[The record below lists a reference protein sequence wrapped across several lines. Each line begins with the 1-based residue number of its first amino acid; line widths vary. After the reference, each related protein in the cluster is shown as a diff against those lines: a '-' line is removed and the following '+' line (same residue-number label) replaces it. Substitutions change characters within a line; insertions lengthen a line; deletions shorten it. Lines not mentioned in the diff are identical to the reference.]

1 MIPASSL
8 SVAPSHARLDS
19 RPRTTTAAEHGSA
32 RQRRGRWSAA
42 THGLALLLTAHVAH
56 AADRLQ
62 LDPSGL
68 DPAQQQ
74 LASQTLADVQSLL
87 PEGLLRALPAQVQ
100 VSWSSALPP
109 EVHGRAFGGRIALRR
124 DLLDDGVPGARRA
137 RRSALVHE
145 LTHVADR
152 SGANWSRSARWRDL
166 AGWQRKPWHL
176 GRGDNAF
183 RDRSPDAYEL
193 KDPAEYLAVNAEHFL
208 LDAEFACR
216 RPALAQWY
224 LAHLGTPPSLPQPHC
239 AASLPLLQ
247 ADSEEGAA
255 SLLQLDPSRV
265 YAVDYLFAEGSAQP
279 MSRWGHSM
287 LRLVICKP
295 DRAPGPDCRLD
306 LEYHRVLSFRAFVGD
321 VQISNWRGL
330 TGGYPSRL
338 FVLPLQQVVDE
349 YTKVELRGLQSLP
362 LRLQRDEIA
371 SLLERTAQVHWSYDG
386 RYYFVSNNCAVETAK
401 LLQAGVPRLGE
412 AGLAQLS
419 PRGLKRRLVR
429 LEVLDEQV
437 LADRSA
443 AQAQGY
449 YFASARDHYQQLFA
463 VAAGQLALPAR
474 DVRAWLKLSAQQ
486 RAPWLLKGDLR
497 ASAGLLLLEQ
507 AAQRRAEL
515 RARDVLKRQLLAA
528 PDSAETRSLRGLL
541 EQSGQWLRPGT
552 LLRDGGYGLPLGDE
566 QALLS
571 EAVATA
577 SAQAVPAWQA
587 LRVQLRQ
594 QLPARQRGEMDA
606 IEANLAALGAHL
618 RTQAGS
624 PATGAAVR

>member
-1 MIPASSL
+1 MT
-8 SVAPSHARLDS
+8 SVRN
-19 RPRTTTAAEHGSA
+19 
-32 RQRRGRWSAA
+32 AA
-42 THGLALLLTAHVAH
+42 THGVALLLAAHVAH

-62 LDPSGL
+62 LDPAGL
-68 DPAQQQ
+68 SPAQRQV
-74 LASQTLADVQSLL
+74 ASQTLADVQSLL

-100 VSWSSALPP
+100 VRWSDDLPVD
-109 EVHGRAFGGRIALRR
+109 VHGRAFGGRIAQRR
-124 DLLDDGVPGARRA
+124 DLLDEAVPGARRA

-152 SGANWSRSARWRDL
+152 GGGNWSRSARWRDL

-176 GRGDNAF
+176 GRGDNDF

-193 KDPAEYLAVNAEHFL
+193 KDPAEYLAVNAEHFV
-208 LDAEFACR
+208 LDSTFACR
-216 RPALAQWY
+216 RPALARWY
-224 LAHLGTPPSLPQPHC
+224 QAHFGAPPSLPQPQC
-239 AASLPLLQ
+239 AAALPLLQ
-247 ADSEEGAA
+247 AESEEGAA
-255 SLLQLDPSRV
+255 SLLQLDPARV
-265 YAVDYLFAEGSAQP
+265 YAVEYLFAEGSAQP

-295 DRAPGPDCRLD
+295 GRVPGPDCRLD
-306 LEYHRVLSFRAFVGD
+306 LEHHRVLSFRAFVGD

-362 LRLQRDEIA
+362 LRLHREEIA

-386 RYYFVSNNCAVETAK
+386 RYYIVSNNCAVETAK

-429 LEVLDEQV
+429 LDALDERV

-449 YFASARDHYQQLFA
+449 YFASARDQYQQLFA
-463 VAAGQLALPAR
+463 VAAAQLALPAR
-474 DVRAWLKLSAQQ
+474 DVHGWLKLPARQ
-486 RAPWLLKGDLR
+486 RAPWLLQGDLR

-528 PDSAETRSLRGLL
+528 PDSAETRSLRALL
-541 EQSGQWLRPGT
+541 EQGGQWLRPGT
-552 LLRDGGYGLPLGDE
+552 LLQDGGYGLPLADE

-571 EAVATA
+571 TAVATA

-587 LRVQLRQ
+587 LRSRLRQ
-594 QLPARQRGEMDA
+594 QLPVRQREEMDA
-606 IEANLAALGAHL
+606 IDTNLAALGARL
-618 RTQAGS
+618 RAQAAA

>member
-1 MIPASSL
+1 MRIATL
-8 SVAPSHARLDS
+8 
-19 RPRTTTAAEHGSA
+19 AEHGSA
-32 RQRRGRWSAA
+32 LQRLGRWNAA
-42 THGLALLLTAHVAH
+42 THGAALLLVAHVAH

-62 LDPSGL
+62 LDPAGL
-68 DPAQQQ
+68 SPAQQQ
-74 LASQTLADVQSLL
+74 VATQTLADVQALL
-87 PEGLLRALPAQVQ
+87 PDGLLRALPAQVQ
-100 VSWSSALPP
+100 VRWRDDLPAD
-109 EVHGRAFGGRIALRR
+109 VHGRAFAGRIALRR
-124 DLLDDGVPGARRA
+124 ELLDDAVPGARRA

-145 LTHVADR
+145 LTHVPDR
-152 SGANWSRSARWRDL
+152 TGANWSRSVRWRDL

-176 GRGDNAF
+176 GRGDNDF

-193 KDPAEYLAVNAEHFL
+193 KDPAEYLAVNAEHFV
-208 LDAEFACR
+208 LDSEFACR
-216 RPALAQWY
+216 RPALARWY
-224 LAHLGTPPSLPQPHC
+224 QAHFGTPPSLPQSHC
-239 AASLPLLQ
+239 ANALPLLQ
-247 ADSEEGAA
+247 AESEEGAA
-255 SLLQLDPSRV
+255 SLLQLDPARV

-287 LRLVICKP
+287 LRLVICRP
-295 DRAPGPDCRLD
+295 GRAPGPDCRLD

-362 LRLQRDEIA
+362 LQLQRDEIA

-386 RYYFVSNNCAVETAK
+386 RYYFVSNNCAVETAR

-412 AGLAQLS
+412 DGLAQLS
-419 PRGLKRRLVR
+419 PRGLKRRLAR
-429 LEVLDEQV
+429 LGMLDERV
-437 LADRSA
+437 LTDRNA

-449 YFASARDHYQQLFA
+449 YFASARDHYQQLFT
-463 VAAGQLALPAR
+463 VAATQLALPAR
-474 DVRAWLKLSAQQ
+474 DVRGWLKLPAEQ
-486 RAPWLLKGDLR
+486 RAPWLLKGNLR

-528 PDSAETRSLRGLL
+528 ADSAATRSLRSLL
-541 EQSGQWLRPGT
+541 AQSGQWLRPGT
-552 LLRDGGYGLPLGDE
+552 LLQSGYGLPLADE
-566 QALLS
+566 QAVLA

-577 SAQAVPAWQA
+577 SAEAVPAWQA

-594 QLPARQRGEMDA
+594 QLPVGQRNEMDA
-606 IEANLAALGAHL
+606 IDANLAALGARL
-618 RTQAGS
+618 REQAAT

>member
-1 MIPASSL
+1 MRIAT
-8 SVAPSHARLDS
+8 V
-19 RPRTTTAAEHGSA
+19 AEHGSA
-32 RQRRGRWSAA
+32 LQRLGRWSAA
-42 THGLALLLTAHVAH
+42 THGVALLLVAHIAH

-62 LDPSGL
+62 LDPAGL
-68 DPAQQQ
+68 SPAQQQ
-74 LASQTLADVQSLL
+74 VATQTLADVQALL
-87 PEGLLRALPAQVQ
+87 PDGLLRALPAQVQ
-100 VSWSSALPP
+100 VRWRDDLPAD
-109 EVHGRAFGGRIALRR
+109 VHGRAFAGRIALRR
-124 DLLDDGVPGARRA
+124 ELLDDAVPGARRA

-152 SGANWSRSARWRDL
+152 GGANWSQSMRWRDL

-176 GRGDNAF
+176 GRGDNDF

-193 KDPAEYLAVNAEHFL
+193 KDPAEYLAVNAEHFV
-208 LDAEFACR
+208 LDSEFACR
-216 RPALAQWY
+216 RPALARWY
-224 LAHLGTPPSLPQPHC
+224 QAHFGTPPSLPQSHC
-239 AASLPLLQ
+239 ATALPLLQ
-247 ADSEEGAA
+247 AESEEGAA
-255 SLLQLDPSRV
+255 SLLQLDPARV

-287 LRLVICKP
+287 LRLVICRP
-295 DRAPGPDCRLD
+295 GRAPGPDCRLD
-306 LEYHRVLSFRAFVGD
+306 LEHHRVLSFRAFVGD

-401 LLQAGVPRLGE
+401 LLQAGVPQLGE

-419 PRGLKRRLVR
+419 PRGLKRRLAR
-429 LEVLDEQV
+429 LGMLDERV
-437 LADRSA
+437 LTDRNA

-449 YFASARDHYQQLFA
+449 YFASARDHYQQLFT
-463 VAAGQLALPAR
+463 VAATQLSLPAR
-474 DVRAWLKLSAQQ
+474 DVRGWLKLPAEQ

-528 PDSAETRSLRGLL
+528 ADSAETRSLRGLL
-541 EQSGQWLRPGT
+541 AQSGQWLRPGT
-552 LLRDGGYGLPLGDE
+552 LLQDGGYGLPLRDE
-566 QALLS
+566 QVLLS
-571 EAVATA
+571 AAVTTA

-594 QLPARQRGEMDA
+594 QLPARQREEMDA
-606 IEANLAALGAHL
+606 IDANLAALGAHL
-618 RTQAGS
+618 RTQAAG

>member
-1 MIPASSL
+1 MRIAT
-8 SVAPSHARLDS
+8 V
-19 RPRTTTAAEHGSA
+19 AEHGSA
-32 RQRRGRWSAA
+32 LQRLGRWNAA
-42 THGLALLLTAHVAH
+42 THGVALLLVAHVAH

-62 LDPSGL
+62 LDPAGL
-68 DPAQQQ
+68 SPAQQQ
-74 LASQTLADVQSLL
+74 VATQTLADVQALL
-87 PEGLLRALPAQVQ
+87 PDGLLRALPAQVQ
-100 VSWSSALPP
+100 VRWRDGLPAD
-109 EVHGRAFGGRIALRR
+109 VHGRAFAGRIALRR
-124 DLLDDGVPGARRA
+124 ELLDDAVPGARRA

-152 SGANWSRSARWRDL
+152 GGANWSQSMRWRDL

-176 GRGDNAF
+176 GRGDNDF
-183 RDRSPDAYEL
+183 RERSPDAYEL
-193 KDPAEYLAVNAEHFL
+193 KDPAEYLAVNAEHFV
-208 LDAEFACR
+208 LDSEFGCR
-216 RPALAQWY
+216 RPALARWY
-224 LAHLGTPPSLPQPHC
+224 QAHFGTPPSLPQSHC
-239 AASLPLLQ
+239 ATALPLLQ
-247 ADSEEGAA
+247 AESEEGAA
-255 SLLQLDPSRV
+255 SLLQLDPARV

-287 LRLVICKP
+287 LRLVICRP
-295 DRAPGPDCRLD
+295 GRAPGPDCRLD
-306 LEYHRVLSFRAFVGD
+306 LEHHRVLSFRAFVGD

-419 PRGLKRRLVR
+419 PRGLKRRLAR
-429 LEVLDEQV
+429 LGMLDERV
-437 LADRSA
+437 LTDRNA

-449 YFASARDHYQQLFA
+449 YFASARDHYQQLFT
-463 VAAGQLALPAR
+463 VAATQLSLPAR
-474 DVRAWLKLSAQQ
+474 DVRGWLKLPAEQ

-528 PDSAETRSLRGLL
+528 ADSAETRSLRSLL
-541 EQSGQWLRPGT
+541 AQSGQWLRPGT
-552 LLRDGGYGLPLGDE
+552 LLQDGGYGLPLGDE
-566 QALLS
+566 QVLLS
-571 EAVATA
+571 AAVTTA

-594 QLPARQRGEMDA
+594 QLPARQREEMDA
-606 IEANLAALGAHL
+606 IDANLAALGAHL
-618 RTQAGS
+618 RTQAAG

>member
-1 MIPASSL
+1 MRIAT
-8 SVAPSHARLDS
+8 V
-19 RPRTTTAAEHGSA
+19 AEHGSA
-32 RQRRGRWSAA
+32 LQRLGRWNAA
-42 THGLALLLTAHVAH
+42 THGVALLLVAHVAH

-62 LDPSGL
+62 LDPAGL
-68 DPAQQQ
+68 SPAQQQ
-74 LASQTLADVQSLL
+74 VATQTLADVQALL
-87 PEGLLRALPAQVQ
+87 PDGLLRALPAQVQ
-100 VSWSSALPP
+100 VRWRDDLPAD
-109 EVHGRAFGGRIALRR
+109 VHGRAFAGRVALRR
-124 DLLDDGVPGARRA
+124 ELLDDAVPGARRA

-152 SGANWSRSARWRDL
+152 GGANWSQSMRWRDL

-176 GRGDNAF
+176 GRGDNDF

-193 KDPAEYLAVNAEHFL
+193 KDPAEYLAVNAEHFV
-208 LDAEFACR
+208 LDSEFACR
-216 RPALAQWY
+216 RPALARWY
-224 LAHLGTPPSLPQPHC
+224 QAHFGTPPSLPQSHC
-239 AASLPLLQ
+239 ATALPLLQ
-247 ADSEEGAA
+247 AESEEGAA
-255 SLLQLDPSRV
+255 SLLQLDPARV

-287 LRLVICKP
+287 LRLVICRP
-295 DRAPGPDCRLD
+295 GRAPGPDCRLD
-306 LEYHRVLSFRAFVGD
+306 LEHHRVLSFRAFVGD

-419 PRGLKRRLVR
+419 PRGLKRRLAR
-429 LEVLDEQV
+429 LGMLDERV
-437 LADRSA
+437 LTDRNA

-449 YFASARDHYQQLFA
+449 YFASARDHYQQLFT
-463 VAAGQLALPAR
+463 VAATQLSLPAR
-474 DVRAWLKLSAQQ
+474 DVRGWLKLPAEQ

-528 PDSAETRSLRGLL
+528 ADSAETRSLRGLL
-541 EQSGQWLRPGT
+541 AQSGQWLRPGT
-552 LLRDGGYGLPLGDE
+552 LLQDGGYGLPLGDE
-566 QALLS
+566 QVLLS
-571 EAVATA
+571 AAVTTA

-594 QLPARQRGEMDA
+594 QLPARQREEMDA
-606 IEANLAALGAHL
+606 IDANLAALGAHL
-618 RTQAGS
+618 RTQAAG

>member
-1 MIPASSL
+1 MT
-8 SVAPSHARLDS
+8 SVRN
-19 RPRTTTAAEHGSA
+19 
-32 RQRRGRWSAA
+32 AA
-42 THGLALLLTAHVAH
+42 THGVALLLVAHVAH

-62 LDPSGL
+62 LDPAGL
-68 DPAQQQ
+68 SPAQRQV
-74 LASQTLADVQSLL
+74 ASQTLADVQSLL

-100 VSWSSALPP
+100 VRWSDDLPVD
-109 EVHGRAFGGRIALRR
+109 VHGRTFGGRVALRR
-124 DLLDDGVPGARRA
+124 DLLDEAVPGARRA

-152 SGANWSRSARWRDL
+152 GGANWSRSARWRDL

-176 GRGDNAF
+176 GRGDNDF

-193 KDPAEYLAVNAEHFL
+193 KDPAEYLAVNAEHFV
-208 LDAEFACR
+208 LDSTFACR

-224 LAHLGTPPSLPQPHC
+224 QAHFGAPPSLPQPQC
-239 AASLPLLQ
+239 AAALPLLQ
-247 ADSEEGAA
+247 AESEEGAA
-255 SLLQLDPSRV
+255 SLLQLDPARV

-295 DRAPGPDCRLD
+295 GRVPGPDCRLD
-306 LEYHRVLSFRAFVGD
+306 LEHHRVLSFRAFVGD

-362 LRLQRDEIA
+362 LRLHREEIA

-429 LEVLDEQV
+429 LDALDDRV

-449 YFASARDHYQQLFA
+449 YFASARDQYQQLFA
-463 VAAGQLALPAR
+463 VAAAQLALPAR
-474 DVRAWLKLSAQQ
+474 DVHGWLKLPARQ
-486 RAPWLLKGDLR
+486 RAPWLLQGDLR

-528 PDSAETRSLRGLL
+528 PDSAETRSLRALL
-541 EQSGQWLRPGT
+541 EQGGQWLRPGT
-552 LLRDGGYGLPLGDE
+552 LLQDGGYGLPLADE

-571 EAVATA
+571 TAVATA

-587 LRVQLRQ
+587 LRSRLRQ
-594 QLPARQRGEMDA
+594 QLPVRQREEMDA
-606 IEANLAALGAHL
+606 IDTNLAALGARL
-618 RTQAGS
+618 RAQAAA

>member
-1 MIPASSL
+1 M
-8 SVAPSHARLDS
+8 
-19 RPRTTTAAEHGSA
+19 
-32 RQRRGRWSAA
+32 
-42 THGLALLLTAHVAH
+42 ALLLIAHVAH

-62 LDPSGL
+62 LDPAGL
-68 DPAQQQ
+68 SPAQQQ
-74 LASQTLADVQSLL
+74 VATQTLADVQSLL
-87 PEGLLRALPAQVQ
+87 PDGLLAALPAQVR
-100 VSWSSALPP
+100 VRWTDDLPAD
-109 EVHGRAFGGRIALRR
+109 VHGRTFAGHIALRR
-124 DLLDDGVPGARRA
+124 SLLGDSASGARRA

-152 SGANWSRSARWRDL
+152 TGANWSRSVRWRDL

-176 GRGDNAF
+176 GRGDNEF

-193 KDPAEYLAVNAEHFL
+193 KDPAEYLAVNAEHFV
-208 LDAEFACR
+208 LDSEFACR
-216 RPALAQWY
+216 RPALARWY
-224 LAHLGTPPSLPQPHC
+224 QAHFGTPPSLPQSHC
-239 AASLPLLQ
+239 ATALPLLQ
-247 ADSEEGAA
+247 AESEEGAA
-255 SLLQLDPSRV
+255 SLLQLDPARV

-287 LRLVICKP
+287 LRLVICRP
-295 DRAPGPDCRLD
+295 GRAPGPDCRLD

-419 PRGLKRRLVR
+419 PRGLKRRLAR
-429 LEVLDEQV
+429 LGMLDERV
-437 LADRSA
+437 LTDRNA
-443 AQAQGY
+443 AQSQGY
-449 YFASARDHYQQLFA
+449 YFASARDHYQQLFT
-463 VAAGQLALPAR
+463 VAATQLSLPAR
-474 DVRAWLKLSAQQ
+474 DVRGWLKLPAEQ

-528 PDSAETRSLRGLL
+528 ANSAETRSLRGLL
-541 EQSGQWLRPGT
+541 AQSGQWLRPGT
-552 LLRDGGYGLPLGDE
+552 LLQDGGYGLPLGDE
-566 QALLS
+566 QVLLS
-571 EAVATA
+571 AAVATA

-594 QLPARQRGEMDA
+594 QLPAQQREEMDA
-606 IEANLAALGAHL
+606 IDANLAALGAHL
-618 RTQAGS
+618 RTQAAG

>member
-1 MIPASSL
+1 MT
-8 SVAPSHARLDS
+8 SVRN
-19 RPRTTTAAEHGSA
+19 
-32 RQRRGRWSAA
+32 AA
-42 THGLALLLTAHVAH
+42 THGVALLLVAHVAH

-62 LDPSGL
+62 LDPAGL
-68 DPAQQQ
+68 SPAQRQV
-74 LASQTLADVQSLL
+74 ASQTLADVQSLL

-100 VSWSSALPP
+100 VRWSDDLPVD
-109 EVHGRAFGGRIALRR
+109 VHGRAFGGRIALRR
-124 DLLDDGVPGARRA
+124 DLLDEAVPGARRA

-152 SGANWSRSARWRDL
+152 GGANWSRSARWRDL

-176 GRGDNAF
+176 GRGDNDF

-193 KDPAEYLAVNAEHFL
+193 KDPAEYLAVNAEHFV
-208 LDAEFACR
+208 LDSTFACR
-216 RPALAQWY
+216 RPALARWY
-224 LAHLGTPPSLPQPHC
+224 QAHFGAPPSLPQPQC
-239 AASLPLLQ
+239 AAALPLLQ
-247 ADSEEGAA
+247 AESEEGAA
-255 SLLQLDPSRV
+255 SLLQLDPARV

-295 DRAPGPDCRLD
+295 GRVPGPDCRLD
-306 LEYHRVLSFRAFVGD
+306 LEHHRVLSFRAFVGD

-362 LRLQRDEIA
+362 LRLHREEIA

-429 LEVLDEQV
+429 LDALDERV

-449 YFASARDHYQQLFA
+449 YFASARDQYQQLFA
-463 VAAGQLALPAR
+463 VAAAQLALPAR
-474 DVRAWLKLSAQQ
+474 DVHGWLKLPARQ
-486 RAPWLLKGDLR
+486 RAPWLLQGDLR

-528 PDSAETRSLRGLL
+528 PDSAETRSLRALL
-541 EQSGQWLRPGT
+541 EQGGQWLRPGT
-552 LLRDGGYGLPLGDE
+552 LLQDGGYGLPLADE

-571 EAVATA
+571 TAVATA

-587 LRVQLRQ
+587 LRSRLRQ
-594 QLPARQRGEMDA
+594 QLPVRQREEMDA
-606 IEANLAALGAHL
+606 IDTNLAALGARL
-618 RTQAGS
+618 RAQAAA

>member
-1 MIPASSL
+1 LAWLLIPS
-8 SVAPSHARLDS
+8 
-19 RPRTTTAAEHGSA
+19 
-32 RQRRGRWSAA
+32 
-42 THGLALLLTAHVAH
+42 AH

-62 LDPSGL
+62 LDPAGL

-87 PEGLLRALPAQVQ
+87 PDGLRRALPVQVQ
-100 VSWSSALPP
+100 VHWSDDLPAD
-109 EVHGRAFGGRIALRR
+109 VHGRAFAGRITLRR
-124 DLLDDGVPGARRA
+124 DLLDDAVPGARRA

-152 SGANWSRSARWRDL
+152 TGANWSRSARWRDL

-176 GRGDNAF
+176 GRGGNDF
-183 RDRSPDAYEL
+183 HDRSPDAYEL
-193 KDPAEYLAVNAEHFL
+193 KDPAEYLAVNAEHFV

-224 LAHLGTPPSLPQPHC
+224 QAHFGAPPSLPQPQC
-239 AASLPLLQ
+239 ATTLPLLQ
-247 ADSEEGAA
+247 AESEEGAA
-255 SLLQLDPSRV
+255 SLLQLDPARV

-287 LRLVICKP
+287 LRLVICRP
-295 DRAPGPDCRLD
+295 GRAPGPDCRLD

-401 LLQAGVPRLGE
+401 LLQAGVPRLGQ

-419 PRGLKRRLVR
+419 PRGLKRRLSR
-429 LEVLDEQV
+429 LQVLDEQV
-437 LADRSA
+437 LADRDSA
-443 AQAQGY
+443 QTQGY
-449 YFASARDHYQQLFA
+449 YFASARDHYQQLFG
-463 VAAGQLALPAR
+463 VAAAQLALPTR
-474 DVRAWLKLSAQQ
+474 DVRGWLKLPAQQ

-507 AAQRRAEL
+507 AAQRRADL
-515 RARDVLKRQLLAA
+515 RARDVLKRQLLGA
-528 PDSAETRSLRGLL
+528 PDSAETRSLRELL

-552 LLRDGGYGLPLGDE
+552 LLQEGGYGLPLADE
-566 QALLS
+566 RSLLS
-571 EAVATA
+571 ETVATA

-594 QLPARQRGEMDA
+594 QLPVKQRNEMDA
-606 IEANLAALGAHL
+606 IDANLAALGAHL
-618 RTQAGS
+618 RTQAAS

>member
-1 MIPASSL
+1 MRIA
-8 SVAPSHARLDS
+8 
-19 RPRTTTAAEHGSA
+19 TAAEHGSA
-32 RQRRGRWSAA
+32 LQRHSGRCGWIAA
-42 THGLALLLTAHVAH
+42 LAWLLIPSAH

-62 LDPSGL
+62 LDPYGL

-74 LASQTLADVQSLL
+74 IASQTLADVQALL
-87 PEGLLRALPAQVQ
+87 PDGLLRALPAQVQ
-100 VSWSSALPP
+100 VRWRDDLPAD
-109 EVHGRAFGGRIALRR
+109 VHGRAFAGRIALRR
-124 DLLDDGVPGARRA
+124 ELLDDAVPGA

-145 LTHVADR
+145 VTHVADR
-152 SGANWSRSARWRDL
+152 TGANWSRSVRWRDL

-176 GRGDNAF
+176 GRGDNDF

-193 KDPAEYLAVNAEHFL
+193 KDPAEYLAVNAELFV
-208 LDAEFACR
+208 LDSEFACR

-224 LAHLGTPPSLPQPHC
+224 QVHFGTPPSLPQSHC
-239 AASLPLLQ
+239 ATTLPLLQ
-247 ADSEEGAA
+247 ADSEDGAA
-255 SLLQLDPSRV
+255 SLLQLDPARV

-287 LRLVICKP
+287 LRLVICRP
-295 DRAPGPDCRLD
+295 GRAPGPDCRLD

-362 LRLQRDEIA
+362 LRLSPGEIA

-419 PRGLKRRLVR
+419 PRGLKRRLSR
-429 LEVLDEQV
+429 LRVLDEQV
-437 LADRSA
+437 LTDRNA

-463 VAAGQLALPAR
+463 VASSQLGLPVR
-474 DVRAWLKLSAQQ
+474 DVRGWLKLPAPQ
-486 RAPWLLKGDLR
+486 RAPWLLQGDLR

-515 RARDVLKRQLLAA
+515 RARDVLKRRLLAA
-528 PDSAETRSLRGLL
+528 PDSAETRGLRQLL
-541 EQSGQWLRPGT
+541 EQGGQWLRPGT
-552 LLRDGGYGLPLGDE
+552 LLVDGGYGLPLVDE
-566 QALLS
+566 QAVLA

-587 LRVQLRQ
+587 LRVQLRH
-594 QLPARQRGEMDA
+594 QLPAGQRNEMDA
-606 IEANLAALGAHL
+606 IDANLAALGARL
-618 RTQAGS
+618 REQAAA
-624 PATGAAVR
+624 PAIGAAVR

>member
-1 MIPASSL
+1 MTPAL
-8 SVAPSHARLDS
+8 N
-19 RPRTTTAAEHGSA
+19 AAGHGPA
-32 RQRRGRWSAA
+32 LPKRGWWLGA
-42 THGLALLLTAHVAH
+42 LALMVWPTAHAT
-56 AADRLQ
+56 DRLL
-62 LDPSGL
+62 LDPAGL

-74 LASQTLADVQSLL
+74 LAGQTLADVQSLL

-100 VSWSSALPP
+100 VSWRDDLPGD
-109 EVHGRAFGGRIALRR
+109 VHGRAFAGRIALRR
-124 DLLDDGVPGARRA
+124 DLLDDEVPGTRRA

-152 SGANWSRSARWRDL
+152 AGANWSRSARWRDL
-166 AGWQRKPWHL
+166 AGWQRRPWRF
-176 GRGDNAF
+176 GRGGNDF
-183 RDRSPDAYEL
+183 RGRSPDAYEL
-193 KDPAEYLAVNAEHFL
+193 KDPAEYLAVNAEHFV
-208 LDAEFACR
+208 LDGEFACR

-224 LAHLGTPPSLPQPHC
+224 QVHFGTPPSQPQPHC
-239 AASLPLLQ
+239 AATLPLLQ
-247 ADSEEGAA
+247 AEPEEGAA

-287 LRLVICKP
+287 LRLVICRP
-295 DRAPGPDCRLD
+295 GRAPGPDCRLD
-306 LEYHRVLSFRAFVGD
+306 LEHHRVLSFRAFVGD

-330 TGGYPSRL
+330 SGGYPSRL

-362 LRLQRDEIA
+362 LRLDRDEIA

-386 RYYFVSNNCAVETAK
+386 RYYFISNNCAVETAK
-401 LLQAGVPRLGE
+401 LLQAGVPRLGQ

-419 PRGLKRRLVR
+419 PRGLKRRLAR
-429 LEVLDEQV
+429 LDVLDEQV

-449 YFASARDHYQQLFA
+449 YFASARDHYQQLFNVVTA
-463 VAAGQLALPAR
+463 QLELPVRDVRGWLELPAR
-474 DVRAWLKLSAQQ
+474 K
-486 RAPWLLKGDLR
+486 RAPWLLQGDLR
-497 ASAGLLLLEQ
+497 ASAGMLLLEQ

-515 RARDVLKRQLLAA
+515 RARDVLKRRLLAA
-528 PDSAETRSLRGLL
+528 PESAETRSLRGLL
-541 EQSGQWLRPGT
+541 EQGGQWLRPGM
-552 LLRDGGYGLPLGDE
+552 LLPDGGYGLPLADE
-566 QALLS
+566 QALLAG
-571 EAVATA
+571 AVSAA

-594 QLPARQRGEMDA
+594 QLPASQRDALDA
-606 IEANLAALGAHL
+606 IDANLALLGAHL
-618 RTQAGS
+618 REQAAA

>member
-1 MIPASSL
+1 M
-8 SVAPSHARLDS
+8 
-19 RPRTTTAAEHGSA
+19 TSA
-32 RQRRGRWSAA
+32 RNAA
-42 THGLALLLTAHVAH
+42 THGVALLLIAHVAH

-62 LDPSGL
+62 LDPAGL
-68 DPAQQQ
+68 SPAQQQ
-74 LASQTLADVQSLL
+74 VATQTLADVQSLL
-87 PEGLLRALPAQVQ
+87 PDGLLRALPAQVQ
-100 VSWSSALPP
+100 VRWSDGLPA
-109 EVHGRAFGGRIALRR
+109 EVHGRAFAGRITLRR
-124 DLLDDGVPGARRA
+124 DLLDDGMPGARHA

-152 SGANWSRSARWRDL
+152 TAANWSRSMRWRDL

-176 GRGDNAF
+176 GRGDNDF
-183 RDRSPDAYEL
+183 HDRSPDAYEL
-193 KDPAEYLAVNAEHFL
+193 KDPAEYLAVNAEHFV
-208 LDAEFACR
+208 LDSEFACR

-224 LAHLGTPPSLPQPHC
+224 QAHFGTPPSLPQPQC
-239 AASLPLLQ
+239 ATTLPLLQ
-247 ADSEEGAA
+247 AESEEGAA
-255 SLLQLDPSRV
+255 SLLHLDPARV

-295 DRAPGPDCRLD
+295 GRAPGQDCRLD
-306 LEYHRVLSFRAFVGD
+306 LDYHRVLSFRAFVGD

-362 LRLQRDEIA
+362 LQLSPGEIA

-419 PRGLKRRLVR
+419 PRGLKRRLSQ
-429 LEVLDEQV
+429 LHVLDEQV
-437 LADRSA
+437 LTDRNA

-449 YFASARDHYQQLFA
+449 YFASARDHYQQLFG
-463 VAAGQLALPAR
+463 VAAAQLALPAR
-474 DVRAWLKLSAQQ
+474 DVRGWLKLPAQQ
-486 RAPWLLKGDLR
+486 RALWLLQGDLR

-515 RARDVLKRQLLAA
+515 RARDVLKRRLLAA
-528 PDSAETRSLRGLL
+528 PDSAETRGLRQLL
-541 EQSGQWLRPGT
+541 EQGGQWLRPGT
-552 LLRDGGYGLPLGDE
+552 LLAGGGYGLPLADE
-566 QALLS
+566 QAVLA

-594 QLPARQRGEMDA
+594 QLPEKQRNEMDA
-606 IEANLAALGAHL
+606 IDANLAALGARL
-618 RTQAGS
+618 REQAAT
-624 PATGAAVR
+624 PAIGAAAR

>member
-1 MIPASSL
+1 M
-8 SVAPSHARLDS
+8 
-19 RPRTTTAAEHGSA
+19 TSA
-32 RQRRGRWSAA
+32 RNAA
-42 THGLALLLTAHVAH
+42 THGVALLLIAHVAH

-68 DPAQQQ
+68 DPAQHQ
-74 LASQTLADVQSLL
+74 LASQTLTDVQSLL
-87 PEGLLRALPAQVQ
+87 PDGLLRALPAQVQ
-100 VSWSSALPP
+100 VRWSDDLPAD
-109 EVHGRAFGGRIALRR
+109 VHGRAFAGRITLRR
-124 DLLDDGVPGARRA
+124 DLLDDAVPGARRA

-152 SGANWSRSARWRDL
+152 TGASWSRSARWRDL

-176 GRGDNAF
+176 GRGDNDF
-183 RDRSPDAYEL
+183 HDRSPDAYEL
-193 KDPAEYLAVNAEHFL
+193 KDPAEYLAVNAEHFV
-208 LDAEFACR
+208 LDSEFSCR

-224 LAHLGTPPSLPQPHC
+224 QAHLGTPPSLPQPQC
-239 AASLPLLQ
+239 ATTLPLLQ
-247 ADSEEGAA
+247 AESEEGAA
-255 SLLQLDPSRV
+255 SLLQLDPARV

-287 LRLVICKP
+287 LRLVICRP
-295 DRAPGPDCRLD
+295 GRAPGPDCRLD

-362 LRLQRDEIA
+362 LQLSPGEIA

-419 PRGLKRRLVR
+419 PRGLKRRLSQ
-429 LEVLDEQV
+429 LHVLDEQV
-437 LADRSA
+437 LTDRNA

-463 VAAGQLALPAR
+463 VAAAQLALPAR
-474 DVRAWLKLSAQQ
+474 DVRGWLKLPAQQ
-486 RAPWLLKGDLR
+486 RALWFLQGDLR

-515 RARDVLKRQLLAA
+515 RARDVLKRRLLAA
-528 PDSAETRSLRGLL
+528 PDSAETRGLRQLL
-541 EQSGQWLRPGT
+541 EQGGQWLRPGT
-552 LLRDGGYGLPLGDE
+552 LLADGGYGLPLADE
-566 QALLS
+566 QALLA

-594 QLPARQRGEMDA
+594 QLPEEQRNEMDA
-606 IEANLAALGAHL
+606 IDANLVALAARL
-618 RTQAGS
+618 REQAAT
-624 PATGAAVR
+624 PAIGAAAR

>member
-1 MIPASSL
+1 MAWLLIPS
-8 SVAPSHARLDS
+8 
-19 RPRTTTAAEHGSA
+19 
-32 RQRRGRWSAA
+32 
-42 THGLALLLTAHVAH
+42 AH

-62 LDPSGL
+62 LDPAGL

-87 PEGLLRALPAQVQ
+87 PDGLRRALPVQVQ
-100 VSWSSALPP
+100 VHWSDDLPAD
-109 EVHGRAFGGRIALRR
+109 VHGRAFAGRITLRR
-124 DLLDDGVPGARRA
+124 DLLDDAVPGARRA

-152 SGANWSRSARWRDL
+152 TGANWSRSARWRDL

-176 GRGDNAF
+176 GRGGNDF
-183 RDRSPDAYEL
+183 HDRSPDAYEL
-193 KDPAEYLAVNAEHFL
+193 KDPAEYLAVNAEHFV

-224 LAHLGTPPSLPQPHC
+224 QAHFGTPPSLPQPQC
-239 AASLPLLQ
+239 ATTLPLLQ
-247 ADSEEGAA
+247 AESEEGAA
-255 SLLQLDPSRV
+255 SLLQLDPARV

-287 LRLVICKP
+287 LRLVICRP
-295 DRAPGPDCRLD
+295 GRAPGPDCRLD

-362 LRLQRDEIA
+362 LLLQRDEIA

-429 LEVLDEQV
+429 LDALDQQV

-449 YFASARDHYQQLFA
+449 YFASARDHYQQLFG
-463 VAAGQLALPAR
+463 VAAAQLALPTRDAR
-474 DVRAWLKLSAQQ
+474 GWLKLPAQQ

-515 RARDVLKRQLLAA
+515 RARDVLKRQLLGA
-528 PDSAETRSLRGLL
+528 PDSTETRSLRELL

-552 LLRDGGYGLPLGDE
+552 LVREGGYGLPLADE
-566 QALLS
+566 RSLLS

-594 QLPARQRGEMDA
+594 QLPVKQRNEMDA
-606 IEANLAALGAHL
+606 IDANLAALGAHL
-618 RTQAGS
+618 RTQAAS

>member
-1 MIPASSL
+1 MASASSL
-8 SVAPSHARLDS
+8 SVAPSHARLLLRS
-19 RPRTTTAAEHGSA
+19 ACAGHSAEHGSA
-32 RQRRGRWSAA
+32 LQRHSGRCGWIAA
-42 THGLALLLTAHVAH
+42 LAWLLIPSAH

-87 PEGLLRALPAQVQ
+87 PDGLLRALPARVQ
-100 VSWSSALPP
+100 VRWSDDLPAD
-109 EVHGRAFGGRIALRR
+109 VHGRAFAGGIALRR
-124 DLLDDGVPGARRA
+124 DLLEDGLPGARRA

-152 SGANWSRSARWRDL
+152 SGAAWSRSPRWRDL
-166 AGWQRKPWHL
+166 AGWQRKPWHM
-176 GRGDNAF
+176 GRGDNDF

-193 KDPAEYLAVNAEHFL
+193 KDPAEYLAVNAEHFV

-224 LAHLGTPPSLPQPHC
+224 QAHFGTPPSLPQSHC
-239 AASLPLLQ
+239 ATTLPLLQ
-247 ADSEEGAA
+247 SDSEEGAA
-255 SLLQLDPSRV
+255 SLLQLDPARV

-287 LRLVICKP
+287 LRLVICRP
-295 DRAPGPDCRLD
+295 GRAPGPDCRLD

-362 LRLQRDEIA
+362 LQLRREEIA

-401 LLQAGVPRLGE
+401 LLQAGVPRLGR

-419 PRGLKRRLVR
+419 PRGLKRRLAR
-429 LEVLDEQV
+429 LQVLDEQV

-463 VAAGQLALPAR
+463 VAAGQLALPVR
-474 DVRAWLKLSAQQ
+474 DVRAWLKLPAQQ

-515 RARDVLKRQLLAA
+515 RARDVLKRQLLAS

-552 LLRDGGYGLPLGDE
+552 LLQDGGYGLPLGDD

-594 QLPARQRGEMDA
+594 QLPSRQRDQMDA
-606 IEANLAALGAHL
+606 IDANLAELGAHL
-618 RTQAGS
+618 REQAATS
-624 PATGAAVR
+624 VTGAEAR

>member
-1 MIPASSL
+1 MTSASSP
-8 SVAPSHARLDS
+8 SVEPSHARLLLRS
-19 RPRTTTAAEHGSA
+19 ACAGHSAEHGSA
-32 RQRRGRWSAA
+32 LKRHSGRCGWIAA
-42 THGLALLLTAHVAH
+42 LAWLLIPSAH

-87 PEGLLRALPAQVQ
+87 PDGLLRALPSQVQ
-100 VSWSSALPP
+100 VRWRDDLPAD
-109 EVHGRAFGGRIALRR
+109 VHGRAFAGRIGLRR
-124 DLLDDGVPGARRA
+124 ELLDDAVPGARRA

-152 SGANWSRSARWRDL
+152 TGANWSRSVRWRDL

-176 GRGDNAF
+176 GRGDNDF

-193 KDPAEYLAVNAEHFL
+193 KDPAEYLAVNAELFV
-208 LDAEFACR
+208 LDSEFACR

-224 LAHLGTPPSLPQPHC
+224 QVHFGTPPSLPQSHC
-239 AASLPLLQ
+239 ATTLPLLQ
-247 ADSEEGAA
+247 ADSEDGAA
-255 SLLQLDPSRV
+255 SLLQLDPARV

-287 LRLVICKP
+287 LRLVICRP
-295 DRAPGPDCRLD
+295 GRAPGPDCRLD

-349 YTKVELRGLQSLP
+349 YTKVELRGVQSLP
-362 LRLQRDEIA
+362 LRLSPGEIA

-386 RYYFVSNNCAVETAK
+386 RYYFISNNCAVETAK

-419 PRGLKRRLVR
+419 PRGLKRRLSR
-429 LEVLDEQV
+429 LHVLDEQV
-437 LADRSA
+437 LTDRNA

-463 VAAGQLALPAR
+463 VASSQLGLPVR
-474 DVRAWLKLSAQQ
+474 DVRGWLKLPAPQ
-486 RAPWLLKGDLR
+486 RAPWLLQGDLR

-515 RARDVLKRQLLAA
+515 RARDVLKRRLLAA
-528 PDSAETRSLRGLL
+528 PDSAETRGLRQLL
-541 EQSGQWLRPGT
+541 EQGGQWLRPGT
-552 LLRDGGYGLPLGDE
+552 LLADGGYGLPLVDE
-566 QALLS
+566 QVVLA

-594 QLPARQRGEMDA
+594 QLPAGQRNEMDA
-606 IEANLAALGAHL
+606 IDANLAALGARL
-618 RTQAGS
+618 REQAAA

>member
-1 MIPASSL
+1 MRIA
-8 SVAPSHARLDS
+8 
-19 RPRTTTAAEHGSA
+19 TAAEHGSA
-32 RQRRGRWSAA
+32 LQWFGRWNAA
-42 THGLALLLTAHVAH
+42 THGVALLLIAHVAH
-56 AADRLQ
+56 AADCLQ

-68 DPAQQQ
+68 DPAQQH
-74 LASQTLADVQSLL
+74 LANQALADVQSLL
-87 PEGLLRALPAQVQ
+87 PDGLLRALPAQVQ
-100 VSWSSALPP
+100 VRWSDDLPAD
-109 EVHGRAFGGRIALRR
+109 VHGRAFAGRITLRR
-124 DLLDDGVPGARRA
+124 DLLDDAVPGARRA

-152 SGANWSRSARWRDL
+152 TGANWSRSARWRDL

-176 GRGDNAF
+176 GRGDNDF
-183 RDRSPDAYEL
+183 HDRSPDAYEL
-193 KDPAEYLAVNAEHFL
+193 KDPAEYLAVNAEHFV
-208 LDAEFACR
+208 LDSEFACR

-224 LAHLGTPPSLPQPHC
+224 QAHFGSPPSLPQPQC
-239 AASLPLLQ
+239 ATTLPLLQ

-255 SLLQLDPSRV
+255 SLLQLDPARV

-287 LRLVICKP
+287 LRLVICRP
-295 DRAPGPDCRLD
+295 GRAPGPDCRLD

-362 LRLQRDEIA
+362 LQLSPGEIA

-401 LLQAGVPRLGE
+401 LLQAGVPRLGQ

-419 PRGLKRRLVR
+419 PRGLKRRLSR
-429 LEVLDEQV
+429 LQVLDEQV
-437 LADRSA
+437 LADRNS

-449 YFASARDHYQQLFA
+449 YFASARDHYQQLFG
-463 VAAGQLALPAR
+463 VAAAQLALPAR
-474 DVRAWLKLSAQQ
+474 DVRGWLKLPAQQ

-515 RARDVLKRQLLAA
+515 RARDVLKRQLLGA

-552 LLRDGGYGLPLGDE
+552 LLREEGYGLPLADE
-566 QALLS
+566 RSLLS

-594 QLPARQRGEMDA
+594 QLPVKQRNEMDA
-606 IEANLAALGAHL
+606 IDANLAALGARL
-618 RTQAGS
+618 REQAAT
-624 PATGAAVR
+624 PATGAAAR

>member
-1 MIPASSL
+1 
-8 SVAPSHARLDS
+8 V
-19 RPRTTTAAEHGSA
+19 
-32 RQRRGRWSAA
+32 
-42 THGLALLLTAHVAH
+42 ALLLIAHVAH

-62 LDPSGL
+62 LDPAGL
-68 DPAQQQ
+68 SPAQQQ
-74 LASQTLADVQSLL
+74 MATHTLTDVQSLL

-100 VSWSSALPP
+100 VRWNDDLPAK
-109 EVHGRAFGGRIALRR
+109 VHGRAFGDRITLRR
-124 DLLDDGVPGARRA
+124 DLLDDGMPGARRA

-152 SGANWSRSARWRDL
+152 TAANWSRSMRWRDL

-176 GRGDNAF
+176 GRGGNDF

-193 KDPAEYLAVNAEHFL
+193 KDPAEYLAVNAEHFV
-208 LDAEFACR
+208 LDSEFACR

-224 LAHLGTPPSLPQPHC
+224 QAHFGTPPSLPQPQC
-239 AASLPLLQ
+239 ATTLPLLQ
-247 ADSEEGAA
+247 AESEEGAA
-255 SLLQLDPSRV
+255 SLLHLDPARV

-295 DRAPGPDCRLD
+295 GRAPGQDCRLD

-362 LRLQRDEIA
+362 LQLSPGEIA

-419 PRGLKRRLVR
+419 PRGLKRRLSQ
-429 LEVLDEQV
+429 LHVLDEQV
-437 LADRSA
+437 LTDRNA

-449 YFASARDHYQQLFA
+449 YFASARDHYQQLFG
-463 VAAGQLALPAR
+463 VAAAQLALPAR
-474 DVRAWLKLSAQQ
+474 DVRGWLKLPAQQ

-515 RARDVLKRQLLAA
+515 RARDVLKRRLLAA
-528 PDSAETRSLRGLL
+528 PDSAETRGLRQLL
-541 EQSGQWLRPGT
+541 EQGGQWLRPGT
-552 LLRDGGYGLPLGDE
+552 LLAGGGYGLPLADE
-566 QALLS
+566 QAVLA

-594 QLPARQRGEMDA
+594 QLPEKQRNEMDA
-606 IEANLAALGAHL
+606 IDANLAALGARL
-618 RTQAGS
+618 REQAAT
-624 PATGAAVR
+624 PAIGAAAR

>member
-1 MIPASSL
+1 M
-8 SVAPSHARLDS
+8 
-19 RPRTTTAAEHGSA
+19 
-32 RQRRGRWSAA
+32 
-42 THGLALLLTAHVAH
+42 ALLLVAHVAH

-62 LDPSGL
+62 LDPAGL
-68 DPAQQQ
+68 SPAQQQ
-74 LASQTLADVQSLL
+74 VATQTLTDVQALL
-87 PEGLLRALPAQVQ
+87 PDGLLRALPAQVQ
-100 VSWSSALPP
+100 VRWRDDLPAD
-109 EVHGRAFGGRIALRR
+109 VHGRAFAGRIALRR
-124 DLLDDGVPGARRA
+124 ELLDDAVPGARRA

-152 SGANWSRSARWRDL
+152 TGANWSRSVRWRDL

-176 GRGDNAF
+176 GRGDNDF

-193 KDPAEYLAVNAEHFL
+193 KDPAEYLAVNAEHFV
-208 LDAEFACR
+208 LDSEFACR
-216 RPALAQWY
+216 RPALAQWFQV
-224 LAHLGTPPSLPQPHC
+224 HFGTPPSLPQSHC
-239 AASLPLLQ
+239 ANALPLLQ
-247 ADSEEGAA
+247 AESEEGAA
-255 SLLQLDPSRV
+255 SLLQLDPARV

-287 LRLVICKP
+287 LRLVICRP
-295 DRAPGPDCRLD
+295 GRAPGPDCRLD

-362 LRLQRDEIA
+362 LQLQRDEIA

-386 RYYFVSNNCAVETAK
+386 RYYFVSNNCAVETAR

-412 AGLAQLS
+412 DGLAQLS
-419 PRGLKRRLVR
+419 PRGLKRRLAR
-429 LEVLDEQV
+429 LGMLDERV
-437 LADRSA
+437 LTDRNA

-449 YFASARDHYQQLFA
+449 YFASARDHYQQLFT
-463 VAAGQLALPAR
+463 VAATQLALPAR
-474 DVRAWLKLSAQQ
+474 DARGWLKLPAEQ
-486 RAPWLLKGDLR
+486 RAPWLLKGNLR

-507 AAQRRAEL
+507 AARRRAEL

-528 PDSAETRSLRGLL
+528 ADSAETRSLRSLL
-541 EQSGQWLRPGT
+541 AQSGQWLRPGT
-552 LLRDGGYGLPLGDE
+552 LLQGGYGLPLADE
-566 QALLS
+566 QAVLA

-577 SAQAVPAWQA
+577 SAEAVPAWQA
-587 LRVQLRQ
+587 LRVQLLQ
-594 QLPARQRGEMDA
+594 QLPVGQRNEMDA
-606 IEANLAALGAHL
+606 IDANLATLGARL
-618 RTQAGS
+618 REQAAT

>member
-1 MIPASSL
+1 M
-8 SVAPSHARLDS
+8 
-19 RPRTTTAAEHGSA
+19 TTA
-32 RQRRGRWSAA
+32 RNAA
-42 THGLALLLTAHVAH
+42 THGVALLLIAHVAH

-62 LDPSGL
+62 LDPAGL
-68 DPAQQQ
+68 SPAQQQ
-74 LASQTLADVQSLL
+74 MATQTLTDVQSLL

-100 VSWSSALPP
+100 VRWNDDLPAK
-109 EVHGRAFGGRIALRR
+109 VHGRAFGDRITLRR
-124 DLLDDGVPGARRA
+124 DLLDDGMPGARRA

-152 SGANWSRSARWRDL
+152 TAANWSRSMRWRDL

-176 GRGDNAF
+176 GRGGNDF

-193 KDPAEYLAVNAEHFL
+193 KDPAEHLAVNAEHFV
-208 LDAEFACR
+208 LDSEFACR

-224 LAHLGTPPSLPQPHC
+224 QAHFGTPPSLPQPQC
-239 AASLPLLQ
+239 ATTLPLLQ
-247 ADSEEGAA
+247 AESEEGAA
-255 SLLQLDPSRV
+255 SLLHLDPARV

-295 DRAPGPDCRLD
+295 GRAPGQDCRLD

-362 LRLQRDEIA
+362 LQLSPGEIA

-419 PRGLKRRLVR
+419 PRGLKRRLSQ
-429 LEVLDEQV
+429 LHVLDEQV
-437 LADRSA
+437 LTDRNA

-449 YFASARDHYQQLFA
+449 YFASARDHYQQLFG
-463 VAAGQLALPAR
+463 VAAAQLALPAR
-474 DVRAWLKLSAQQ
+474 DVRGWLKLPAQQ

-515 RARDVLKRQLLAA
+515 RARDVLKRRLLAA
-528 PDSAETRSLRGLL
+528 PDSAETRGLRQLL
-541 EQSGQWLRPGT
+541 EQGGQWLRPGT
-552 LLRDGGYGLPLGDE
+552 LLAGGGYGLPLADE
-566 QALLS
+566 QAVLA

-594 QLPARQRGEMDA
+594 QLPEKQRNEMDA
-606 IEANLAALGAHL
+606 IDANLAALGARL
-618 RTQAGS
+618 REQAAT
-624 PATGAAVR
+624 PAIGAAAR

>member
-1 MIPASSL
+1 MT
-8 SVAPSHARLDS
+8 SVRN
-19 RPRTTTAAEHGSA
+19 
-32 RQRRGRWSAA
+32 AA
-42 THGLALLLTAHVAH
+42 THGVALLLVAHVAH

-62 LDPSGL
+62 LDPAGL
-68 DPAQQQ
+68 SPAQRQV
-74 LASQTLADVQSLL
+74 ASQTLADVQSLL

-100 VSWSSALPP
+100 VRWSDDLPVD
-109 EVHGRAFGGRIALRR
+109 VHGRAFGGRIALRR
-124 DLLDDGVPGARRA
+124 DLLDEAVPGARRA

-152 SGANWSRSARWRDL
+152 GGANWSRSARWRDL

-176 GRGDNAF
+176 GRGDNDF

-193 KDPAEYLAVNAEHFL
+193 KDPAEYLAVNAEHFV
-208 LDAEFACR
+208 LDSTFACR
-216 RPALAQWY
+216 RPALARWY
-224 LAHLGTPPSLPQPHC
+224 QAHFGAPPSLPQPQC
-239 AASLPLLQ
+239 AAALPLLQ
-247 ADSEEGAA
+247 AESEEGAA
-255 SLLQLDPSRV
+255 SLLQLDPARV

-295 DRAPGPDCRLD
+295 GRVPGPDCRLD
-306 LEYHRVLSFRAFVGD
+306 LEHHRVLSFRAFVGD

-362 LRLQRDEIA
+362 LRLHREEIA

-429 LEVLDEQV
+429 LDALDERV

-449 YFASARDHYQQLFA
+449 YFASARDQYQQLFA
-463 VAAGQLALPAR
+463 VAAAQLALPAR
-474 DVRAWLKLSAQQ
+474 DVHGWLKLPARQ
-486 RAPWLLKGDLR
+486 RAPWLLQGDLR

-515 RARDVLKRQLLAA
+515 RARDVLKRHLLAA
-528 PDSAETRSLRGLL
+528 PDSAETRSLRALL
-541 EQSGQWLRPGT
+541 EQGGQWLRPGT
-552 LLRDGGYGLPLGDE
+552 LLRDGGYGLPLADE

-571 EAVATA
+571 TAVAAA

-587 LRVQLRQ
+587 LRSRLRQ
-594 QLPARQRGEMDA
+594 QLPVRQREEMDA
-606 IEANLAALGAHL
+606 IDANLAALGARL
-618 RTQAGS
+618 RAQAAA

>member
-1 MIPASSL
+1 M
-8 SVAPSHARLDS
+8 
-19 RPRTTTAAEHGSA
+19 
-32 RQRRGRWSAA
+32 
-42 THGLALLLTAHVAH
+42 ALLLTAHVAH
-56 AADRLQ
+56 AADRLE

-68 DPAQQQ
+68 DPAQRQ
-74 LASQTLADVQSLL
+74 LASQALADVQALL
-87 PEGLLRALPAQVQ
+87 PDGLLRALPAQVQ
-100 VSWSSALPP
+100 VAWRDDLPAH
-109 EVHGRAFGGRIALRR
+109 VHGRAFAGGIALRR
-124 DLLDDGVPGARRA
+124 DLLDDSAPGARRA

-152 SGANWSRSARWRDL
+152 GGAKWSRSARWRDL

-176 GRGDNAF
+176 GRGGNEF

-193 KDPAEYLAVNAEHFL
+193 EDPAEYLAVNAEHFV
-208 LDAEFACR
+208 LDGEFACR

-224 LAHLGTPPSLPQPHC
+224 QAHFGTPPSLPQPQC
-239 AASLPLLQ
+239 STTLPLLQ
-247 ADSEEGAA
+247 AESEEGAA
-255 SLLQLDPSRV
+255 SLLQLDPAHV

-295 DRAPGPDCRLD
+295 GRPLGPDCRLD

-362 LRLQRDEIA
+362 LQLDRSEIP
-371 SLLERTAQVHWSYDG
+371 SLLERIAQVHWSYDG
-386 RYYFVSNNCAVETAK
+386 RYYFISNNCAVETAK

-419 PRGLKRRLVR
+419 PRGLKRRLMR
-429 LEVLDEQV
+429 LDVLDEQV

-474 DVRAWLKLSAQQ
+474 DVRAWLQLPAQQ

-552 LLRDGGYGLPLGDE
+552 LLQDRGYGLPLGDE

-594 QLPARQRGEMDA
+594 QLPARQRDEMDA
-606 IEANLAALGAHL
+606 IDANLAELGVHL
-618 RTQAGS
+618 REQAAA
-624 PATGAAVR
+624 PATGAAAR

>member
-1 MIPASSL
+1 M
-8 SVAPSHARLDS
+8 
-19 RPRTTTAAEHGSA
+19 TSA
-32 RQRRGRWSAA
+32 RNAA
-42 THGLALLLTAHVAH
+42 THGVALLLIAHVAH

-62 LDPSGL
+62 LDPAGL
-68 DPAQQQ
+68 SPAQQQ
-74 LASQTLADVQSLL
+74 VATQTLADVQSLL
-87 PEGLLRALPAQVQ
+87 PDGLLRALPAQVQ
-100 VSWSSALPP
+100 VRWSDGLPA
-109 EVHGRAFGGRIALRR
+109 EVHGRAFAGRITLRR
-124 DLLDDGVPGARRA
+124 DLLDDGMPGARRA

-145 LTHVADR
+145 LSHVADR
-152 SGANWSRSARWRDL
+152 TGANWSRTARWRDL
-166 AGWQRKPWHL
+166 AGWQRKPWRL
-176 GRGDNAF
+176 GRGDNDF
-183 RDRSPDAYEL
+183 HDRSPDAYEL
-193 KDPAEYLAVNAEHFL
+193 KDPAEYLAVNAEHFV
-208 LDAEFACR
+208 LDSEFACR

-224 LAHLGTPPSLPQPHC
+224 QAHFGTPPSLPQPQC
-239 AASLPLLQ
+239 ATTLPLLQ
-247 ADSEEGAA
+247 AESEEGAA
-255 SLLQLDPSRV
+255 SLLQLDPARV

-287 LRLVICKP
+287 LRLVICRP
-295 DRAPGPDCRLD
+295 GRAPGPDCRLD

-362 LRLQRDEIA
+362 LQLSPGEIA

-419 PRGLKRRLVR
+419 PRGLRRRLSQ
-429 LEVLDEQV
+429 LHVLDEQV
-437 LADRSA
+437 LSDRNA

-449 YFASARDHYQQLFA
+449 YFASARDHYQQLFG
-463 VAAGQLALPAR
+463 VAAAQLALPAR
-474 DVRAWLKLSAQQ
+474 DVRGWLKLPAQQ

-515 RARDVLKRQLLAA
+515 RARDVLKRRLLAA
-528 PDSAETRSLRGLL
+528 PDSAETRGLRQLL
-541 EQSGQWLRPGT
+541 EQGGQWLRPGT
-552 LLRDGGYGLPLGDE
+552 LLADGGYGLPLADE
-566 QALLS
+566 QAVLA

-594 QLPARQRGEMDA
+594 QLPEKQRNEMDA
-606 IEANLAALGAHL
+606 IDANLAALGARL
-618 RTQAGS
+618 REQAAT
-624 PATGAAVR
+624 PAIGAAAR

>member
-1 MIPASSL
+1 LAWLLIPS
-8 SVAPSHARLDS
+8 
-19 RPRTTTAAEHGSA
+19 
-32 RQRRGRWSAA
+32 
-42 THGLALLLTAHVAH
+42 AH

-62 LDPSGL
+62 LDPAGL

-87 PEGLLRALPAQVQ
+87 PEGLRRALPVQVQ
-100 VSWSSALPP
+100 VHWSDDLPAD
-109 EVHGRAFGGRIALRR
+109 VHGRAFAGRITLRR
-124 DLLDDGVPGARRA
+124 DLLDDAVPGARRA

-152 SGANWSRSARWRDL
+152 TGANWSRSARWRDL

-176 GRGDNAF
+176 GRGGNDF
-183 RDRSPDAYEL
+183 HDRSPDAYEL
-193 KDPAEYLAVNAEHFL
+193 KDPAEYLAVNAEHFV

-224 LAHLGTPPSLPQPHC
+224 QAHFGAPPSLPQPQC
-239 AASLPLLQ
+239 ATTLPLLQ
-247 ADSEEGAA
+247 AESEEGAA
-255 SLLQLDPSRV
+255 SLLQLDPARV

-287 LRLVICKP
+287 LRLVICRP
-295 DRAPGPDCRLD
+295 GRAPGPDCRLD

-401 LLQAGVPRLGE
+401 LLQAGVPRLGQ

-419 PRGLKRRLVR
+419 PRGLKRRLSR
-429 LEVLDEQV
+429 LQVLDEQV
-437 LADRSA
+437 LADRDSA
-443 AQAQGY
+443 QTQGY
-449 YFASARDHYQQLFA
+449 YFASARDHYQQLFG
-463 VAAGQLALPAR
+463 VAAAQLALPTR
-474 DVRAWLKLSAQQ
+474 DVRGWLKLPAQQ

-507 AAQRRAEL
+507 AAQRRADL
-515 RARDVLKRQLLAA
+515 RARDVLKRQLLGA
-528 PDSAETRSLRGLL
+528 PDSAETRSLRELL

-552 LLRDGGYGLPLGDE
+552 LLQEGGYGLPLADE
-566 QALLS
+566 RSLLS
-571 EAVATA
+571 ETVATA

-594 QLPARQRGEMDA
+594 QLPVKQRNEMDA
-606 IEANLAALGAHL
+606 IDANLAALGAHL
-618 RTQAGS
+618 RTQAAS

>member
-1 MIPASSL
+1 MAWLLIPS
-8 SVAPSHARLDS
+8 
-19 RPRTTTAAEHGSA
+19 
-32 RQRRGRWSAA
+32 
-42 THGLALLLTAHVAH
+42 AH

-62 LDPSGL
+62 LDPAGL

-87 PEGLLRALPAQVQ
+87 PEGLRRALPAQVQ
-100 VSWSSALPP
+100 VHWSDDLPAD
-109 EVHGRAFGGRIALRR
+109 VHGRAFAGRITLRR
-124 DLLDDGVPGARRA
+124 DLLDDDVPGARRA

-152 SGANWSRSARWRDL
+152 TGANWSRSARWRDL

-176 GRGDNAF
+176 GRGGNDF
-183 RDRSPDAYEL
+183 HDRSPDAYEL
-193 KDPAEYLAVNAEHFL
+193 KDPAEYLAVNAEHFV

-224 LAHLGTPPSLPQPHC
+224 QAHFGAPPSLPQPQC
-239 AASLPLLQ
+239 ATTLPLLQ
-247 ADSEEGAA
+247 AESEEGAA
-255 SLLQLDPSRV
+255 SLLQLDPARV

-287 LRLVICKP
+287 LRLVICRP
-295 DRAPGPDCRLD
+295 GRAPGPDCRLD

-362 LRLQRDEIA
+362 LLLQRDEIA

-429 LEVLDEQV
+429 LDALDQQV

-449 YFASARDHYQQLFA
+449 YFASACDHYQQLFG
-463 VAAGQLALPAR
+463 VAAAQLALPTR
-474 DVRAWLKLSAQQ
+474 DVRGWLKLPAQQ

-507 AAQRRAEL
+507 AAQRRADL
-515 RARDVLKRQLLAA
+515 RARDVLKRQLLGA
-528 PDSAETRSLRGLL
+528 PDSAETRSLRELL

-552 LLRDGGYGLPLGDE
+552 LLQEGGYGLPLADE
-566 QALLS
+566 RSLLS
-571 EAVATA
+571 ETVATA

-594 QLPARQRGEMDA
+594 QLPVKQRNEMDA
-606 IEANLAALGAHL
+606 IDANLAALGAHL
-618 RTQAGS
+618 RTQAAS

>member
-1 MIPASSL
+1 M
-8 SVAPSHARLDS
+8 
-19 RPRTTTAAEHGSA
+19 TTA
-32 RQRRGRWSAA
+32 RNAA
-42 THGLALLLTAHVAH
+42 THGVALLLIAHVAH

-62 LDPSGL
+62 LDPAGL
-68 DPAQQQ
+68 SPAQQQ
-74 LASQTLADVQSLL
+74 VATQTLADVHSLL
-87 PEGLLRALPAQVQ
+87 PDGLLRALPAQVQ
-100 VSWSSALPP
+100 VRWSDGLPA
-109 EVHGRAFGGRIALRR
+109 EVHGRAFAGRITLRR
-124 DLLDDGVPGARRA
+124 DLLDDGMPGARRA

-152 SGANWSRSARWRDL
+152 TAANWSRSVRWRDL
-166 AGWQRKPWHL
+166 AGWQRKPWHI
-176 GRGDNAF
+176 GRGDNDF

-193 KDPAEYLAVNAEHFL
+193 KDPAEYLAVNAEHFV
-208 LDAEFACR
+208 LDSEFACR

-224 LAHLGTPPSLPQPHC
+224 QMHFGTPPSLPQPQC
-239 AASLPLLQ
+239 ATTLP
-247 ADSEEGAA
+247 
-255 SLLQLDPSRV
+255 LLQLDPARV

-287 LRLVICKP
+287 LRLVICRP
-295 DRAPGPDCRLD
+295 GRAPGPDCRLD

-362 LRLQRDEIA
+362 LQLSPGEIA

-419 PRGLKRRLVR
+419 PRGLKRRLSQ
-429 LEVLDEQV
+429 LHVLDEQV
-437 LADRSA
+437 LTDRNA

-449 YFASARDHYQQLFA
+449 YFASARDHYQQLFG
-463 VAAGQLALPAR
+463 VAAAQLALPAR
-474 DVRAWLKLSAQQ
+474 DVRGWLKLPAQQ
-486 RAPWLLKGDLR
+486 RALWLLQGDLR

-515 RARDVLKRQLLAA
+515 RARDVLKRRLLAA
-528 PDSAETRSLRGLL
+528 PDSAETRGLRQLL
-541 EQSGQWLRPGT
+541 GQGGQWLRPGT
-552 LLRDGGYGLPLGDE
+552 LLAGGGYGLPLADE
-566 QALLS
+566 QAVLA

-594 QLPARQRGEMDA
+594 QLPEKQRNEMDA
-606 IEANLAALGAHL
+606 IDANLAALGARL
-618 RTQAGS
+618 REQAAT
-624 PATGAAVR
+624 PAIGAAAR

>member
-1 MIPASSL
+1 M
-8 SVAPSHARLDS
+8 
-19 RPRTTTAAEHGSA
+19 
-32 RQRRGRWSAA
+32 
-42 THGLALLLTAHVAH
+42 ALLLVAHVAH

-62 LDPSGL
+62 LDPAGL
-68 DPAQQQ
+68 SPAQRQV
-74 LASQTLADVQSLL
+74 ASQTLADVQSLL

-100 VSWSSALPP
+100 VRWSDDLPVD
-109 EVHGRAFGGRIALRR
+109 VHGRAFGGRIALRR
-124 DLLDDGVPGARRA
+124 DLLDEAVPGARRA

-152 SGANWSRSARWRDL
+152 GGANWSRSARWRDL

-176 GRGDNAF
+176 GRGDNDF
-183 RDRSPDAYEL
+183 RDRSPDAYER
-193 KDPAEYLAVNAEHFL
+193 KDPAEYLAVNAEHFV
-208 LDAEFACR
+208 LDSAFACR

-224 LAHLGTPPSLPQPHC
+224 QAHFGAPPSLPQPQC
-239 AASLPLLQ
+239 AAALPLLQ
-247 ADSEEGAA
+247 AESEEGAA
-255 SLLQLDPSRV
+255 SLLQLDPARV

-295 DRAPGPDCRLD
+295 GRAPGPDCRLD
-306 LEYHRVLSFRAFVGD
+306 LEHHRVLSFRAFVGD

-362 LRLQRDEIA
+362 LRLHREEIA

-429 LEVLDEQV
+429 LDALDERV

-463 VAAGQLALPAR
+463 VAAAQLALPAR
-474 DVRAWLKLSAQQ
+474 DVHGWLKLPCRQ
-486 RAPWLLKGDLR
+486 RAPWLLQGDLR

-515 RARDVLKRQLLAA
+515 RARDVLKRHLLAA
-528 PDSAETRSLRGLL
+528 PDSAETRSLRALL
-541 EQSGQWLRPGT
+541 EQGGQWLRPGT
-552 LLRDGGYGLPLGDE
+552 LLQDGGYGLPLADE

-571 EAVATA
+571 TAVATA
-577 SAQAVPAWQA
+577 SAQAVPAWRA
-587 LRVQLRQ
+587 LRSRLRQ
-594 QLPARQRGEMDA
+594 QLPVRQREEMDA
-606 IEANLAALGAHL
+606 IDTNLAALGARL
-618 RTQAGS
+618 RAQAAA

>member
-1 MIPASSL
+1 MT
-8 SVAPSHARLDS
+8 SVRN
-19 RPRTTTAAEHGSA
+19 
-32 RQRRGRWSAA
+32 AA
-42 THGLALLLTAHVAH
+42 THGVALLLVAHVAH

-62 LDPSGL
+62 LDPAGL
-68 DPAQQQ
+68 SPAQRQV
-74 LASQTLADVQSLL
+74 ASQTLADVQSLL

-100 VSWSSALPP
+100 VRWSDDLPVD
-109 EVHGRAFGGRIALRR
+109 VHGRAFGGRIALRR
-124 DLLDDGVPGARRA
+124 DLLDEAVPGARRA

-152 SGANWSRSARWRDL
+152 GGANWSRSARWRDL

-176 GRGDNAF
+176 GRGDNDF

-193 KDPAEYLAVNAEHFL
+193 KDPAEYLAVNAEHFV
-208 LDAEFACR
+208 LDSAFACR

-224 LAHLGTPPSLPQPHC
+224 QAHFGAPPSLPQPQC
-239 AASLPLLQ
+239 AAALPLLQ
-247 ADSEEGAA
+247 AGSEEGAA
-255 SLLQLDPSRV
+255 SLLQLDPARV

-295 DRAPGPDCRLD
+295 GRVPGPDCRLD
-306 LEYHRVLSFRAFVGD
+306 LEHHRVLSFRAFVGD

-362 LRLQRDEIA
+362 LRLHREEIA

-429 LEVLDEQV
+429 LDALDERV

-449 YFASARDHYQQLFA
+449 YFASARDQYQQLFA
-463 VAAGQLALPAR
+463 VAAAQLALPAR
-474 DVRAWLKLSAQQ
+474 DVHGWLKLPARQ
-486 RAPWLLKGDLR
+486 RAPWLLQGDLR

-528 PDSAETRSLRGLL
+528 PDSAATRSLRALL
-541 EQSGQWLRPGT
+541 EQGGQWLRPGT
-552 LLRDGGYGLPLGDE
+552 LLQDGGYGLPLADE

-571 EAVATA
+571 TAVATA

-587 LRVQLRQ
+587 LRSRLRQ
-594 QLPARQRGEMDA
+594 QLPVRQREEMDA
-606 IEANLAALGAHL
+606 IDTNLAALGARL
-618 RTQAGS
+618 RAQAAA

>member
-1 MIPASSL
+1 
-8 SVAPSHARLDS
+8 V
-19 RPRTTTAAEHGSA
+19 
-32 RQRRGRWSAA
+32 
-42 THGLALLLTAHVAH
+42 ALLLIAHVAH
-56 AADRLQ
+56 AADRLE

-68 DPAQQQ
+68 DPAQQL

-100 VSWSSALPP
+100 VSWSDALPAD
-109 EVHGRAFGGRIALRR
+109 VHGRAFGGRIALRR
-124 DLLDDGVPGARRA
+124 DLLDDGGAGARRA

-176 GRGDNAF
+176 GRGGNAF

-193 KDPAEYLAVNAEHFL
+193 KDPAEYLAVNAEHFV

-224 LAHLGTPPSLPQPHC
+224 QAHLGTPPSLPQPHC

-287 LRLVICKP
+287 LRLVICRP
-295 DRAPGPDCRLD
+295 GRAPGPDCRLD

-419 PRGLKRRLVR
+419 PRGLKRRLMR
-429 LEVLDEQV
+429 LDVLDEGV
-437 LADRSA
+437 LTDRNA

-474 DVRAWLKLSAQQ
+474 DVGGWLKLPAQQ

-497 ASAGLLLLEQ
+497 ASAGMLLLEQ

-515 RARDVLKRQLLAA
+515 LARDVLKRQLLAA

-552 LLRDGGYGLPLGDE
+552 LLQDGGYGLPLGDE

-594 QLPARQRGEMDA
+594 QLPAGQREEMDA
-606 IEANLAALGAHL
+606 IDANLAALGAHL
-618 RTQAGS
+618 RTQAAS

>member
-1 MIPASSL
+1 MRIAT
-8 SVAPSHARLDS
+8 V
-19 RPRTTTAAEHGSA
+19 AEHGSA
-32 RQRRGRWSAA
+32 LQRLGRWNAA
-42 THGLALLLTAHVAH
+42 THGVALLLVAHIAH

-62 LDPSGL
+62 LDPAGL
-68 DPAQQQ
+68 SPAQQQ
-74 LASQTLADVQSLL
+74 VATQTLADVQALL
-87 PEGLLRALPAQVQ
+87 PDGLLRALPAQVQ
-100 VSWSSALPP
+100 VRWRDDLPAD
-109 EVHGRAFGGRIALRR
+109 VHGRAFAGRIALRR
-124 DLLDDGVPGARRA
+124 ELLDDAVPGARRA

-152 SGANWSRSARWRDL
+152 GGANWSQSMRWRDL

-176 GRGDNAF
+176 GRGDNDF

-193 KDPAEYLAVNAEHFL
+193 KDPAEYLAVNAEHFV
-208 LDAEFACR
+208 LDSEFACR
-216 RPALAQWY
+216 RPALARWY
-224 LAHLGTPPSLPQPHC
+224 QAHFGTPPSLPQSHC
-239 AASLPLLQ
+239 ATALPLLQ
-247 ADSEEGAA
+247 AESEEGAA
-255 SLLQLDPSRV
+255 SLLQLDPARV

-287 LRLVICKP
+287 LRLVICRP
-295 DRAPGPDCRLD
+295 GRAPGPDCRLD
-306 LEYHRVLSFRAFVGD
+306 LEHHRVLSFRAFVGD

-401 LLQAGVPRLGE
+401 LLQAGVPQLGE

-419 PRGLKRRLVR
+419 PRGLKRRLAR
-429 LEVLDEQV
+429 LGMLDERV
-437 LADRSA
+437 LTDRNA

-449 YFASARDHYQQLFA
+449 YFASARDHYQQLFT
-463 VAAGQLALPAR
+463 VAATQLSLPAR
-474 DVRAWLKLSAQQ
+474 DVRGWLKLPAEQ

-528 PDSAETRSLRGLL
+528 ADSAETRSLRGLL
-541 EQSGQWLRPGT
+541 AQSGQWLRPGT
-552 LLRDGGYGLPLGDE
+552 LLQDGGYGLPLRDE
-566 QALLS
+566 QVLLS
-571 EAVATA
+571 AAVTTA

-594 QLPARQRGEMDA
+594 QLPARQREEMDA
-606 IEANLAALGAHL
+606 IDANLAALGAHL
-618 RTQAGS
+618 RTQAAG

>member
-1 MIPASSL
+1 MRIA
-8 SVAPSHARLDS
+8 
-19 RPRTTTAAEHGSA
+19 TAAEHGSA
-32 RQRRGRWSAA
+32 LQWFGRWNAA
-42 THGLALLLTAHVAH
+42 AHGVALLLIAHVAH

-74 LASQTLADVQSLL
+74 LANQTLADVQSLL
-87 PEGLLRALPAQVQ
+87 PDGLLRALPAQVQ
-100 VSWSSALPP
+100 VRWSDGLSA
-109 EVHGRAFGGRIALRR
+109 EVHGRAFAGRITLRR
-124 DLLDDGVPGARRA
+124 DLLDDGMPGARRA

-152 SGANWSRSARWRDL
+152 TGASWSRSARWRDL

-176 GRGDNAF
+176 GRGDNDF
-183 RDRSPDAYEL
+183 HDRSPDAYEL
-193 KDPAEYLAVNAEHFL
+193 KDPAEYLAVNAEHFV
-208 LDAEFACR
+208 LDSEFACR

-224 LAHLGTPPSLPQPHC
+224 QAHFGTPPSLPLPQC
-239 AASLPLLQ
+239 ATTLPFLQ
-247 ADSEEGAA
+247 AESEEGAA
-255 SLLQLDPSRV
+255 SLLHLDPARV

-295 DRAPGPDCRLD
+295 GRAPGPDCRLD

-386 RYYFVSNNCAVETAK
+386 RYFFVSNNCAVETAK

-412 AGLAQLS
+412 AELAQLS

-429 LEVLDEQV
+429 LDVLDEGV
-437 LADRSA
+437 LTDRDA

-449 YFASARDHYQQLFA
+449 YFASARDHYQQLFG
-463 VAAGQLALPAR
+463 VAAAQLALPAR
-474 DVRAWLKLSAQQ
+474 DVRGWLKLPAQR
-486 RAPWLLKGDLR
+486 RAPWLLQGDLR

-515 RARDVLKRQLLAA
+515 RARDMLKRQLLAA
-528 PDSAETRSLRGLL
+528 PDSTEARSLRGLL

-552 LLRDGGYGLPLGDE
+552 LLQDGGYGLPLGDE

-571 EAVATA
+571 EAVTTA

-587 LRVQLRQ
+587 LRIQLRQ
-594 QLPARQRGEMDA
+594 QLPVKQRNEMDA
-606 IEANLAALGAHL
+606 IDANLAALGAHL
-618 RTQAGS
+618 RTQAAG
-624 PATGAAVR
+624 PVIDAAVR

>member
-1 MIPASSL
+1 M
-8 SVAPSHARLDS
+8 
-19 RPRTTTAAEHGSA
+19 TSA
-32 RQRRGRWSAA
+32 RNAA
-42 THGLALLLTAHVAH
+42 RHGLALLLAVPAAH
-56 AADRLQ
+56 ASSDLR
-62 LDPSGL
+62 LDPEGL
-68 DPAQQQ
+68 SPAQQQ
-74 LASQTLADVQSLL
+74 VAMQTLADVQSLL
-87 PEGLLRALPAQVQ
+87 PDGLLRALPAHVQ
-100 VSWSSALPP
+100 VRWSDHLPAD
-109 EVHGRAFGGRIALRR
+109 VHGRAFAGRIDLRR
-124 DLLDDGVPGARRA
+124 ELLDDAVPGARRA

-176 GRGDNAF
+176 GRGGNDF

-193 KDPAEYLAVNAEHFL
+193 KGPAEYLAVNAEHFV
-208 LDAEFACR
+208 LDSEFACR

-224 LAHLGTPPSLPQPHC
+224 QAHFGTPPSLPQSHC
-239 AASLPLLQ
+239 AATLPLLQ
-247 ADSEEGAA
+247 AESEEGAA

-287 LRLVICKP
+287 LRLVICRP
-295 DRAPGPDCRLD
+295 GRAPGPDCRLD

-362 LRLQRDEIA
+362 LQLSPGEIA

-419 PRGLKRRLVR
+419 PRGLKRRLAR
-429 LEVLDEQV
+429 LQVLDEQV
-437 LADRSA
+437 LADRDS

-449 YFASARDHYQQLFA
+449 YFASARDHYQQLFD
-463 VAAGQLALPAR
+463 VAASQLDLPVR
-474 DVRAWLKLSAQQ
+474 DVRAWLKLPAQQ
-486 RAPWLLKGDLR
+486 RAPWLLQGDLR

-515 RARDVLKRQLLAA
+515 RARDVLKRRLRAA
-528 PDSAETRSLRGLL
+528 PHSAETRSLRGLL

-552 LLRDGGYGLPLGDE
+552 LLVDDGYGLPLADE
-566 QALLS
+566 QAVLAD
-571 EAVATA
+571 AVATA
-577 SAQAVPAWQA
+577 SAEAVPAWQA
-587 LRVQLRQ
+587 LRVQLRL
-594 QLPARQRGEMDA
+594 QLPAGQRNEMDA
-606 IEANLAALGAHL
+606 IDANLAALGARL
-618 RTQAGS
+618 REQARL
-624 PATGAAVR
+624 PATGAEAR